1 MTRLFDFFLS
11 NRWLILIGMVLLL
24 AAGILAMLSLP
35 VEAFPDLTNNQV
47 VVSAQAQGM
56 SPVEVEQLV
65 TFPIETSMLGLPH
78 LQLVRSTSKLELT
91 MVTIIFDDSVDQ
103 YRARQLVAERLNQVQ
118 ATLPASITPVMGPM
132 STAFGEVYQ
141 YTVQSPKLSLME
153 LKTLNDW
160 NIRYSLLTV
169 PEVSEINSWGGYTKE
184 YSVVVDPDR
193 LRAYDFT
200 LHDVVSAIENNNSNF
215 GGSYIE
221 HAGQMYTVRGIG
233 RVENLDDIGRIV
245 VATRNGTPI
254 LIRQVASMQT
264 LPMIRH
270 GAVLHDGNGE
280 TVSGMVI
287 ILRGANGNKIIEQV
301 KAKISG
307 MKLPG
312 GAKII
317 PFYDQSNVINASIH
331 TVKKNLFE
339 AALLVLIILLFF
351 LGDWRAALIVAATI
365 PFSLLCAFLGMK
377 IFGISANLMSLGAI
391 DFGTIVDGAVVMV
404 ENCMHRLENGAT
416 DQPDN
421 EEPNADGTTNP
432 ALQKN
437 LLAIVRDAGR
447 EVVRPITFGVLI
459 ILAVYLPVLT
469 LQDLAGRMFRPM
481 AVTVMSALT
490 GSLLMA
496 LFVVPTVCSIVLV
509 RKKSKGSS
517 RLAALIARMRR
528 APESNERKEPW
539 FDRLR
544 GRYAA
549 SLDKTEAHRK
559 LVVGIAALL
568 VVLAVVSLKFI
579 GTEFMPTLDE
589 GSLVITSKKLPGISL
604 SESIAI
610 QEQIDRTIRS
620 FPEVSTVVAKMG
632 RPDLATEAMGVYET
646 DAYINFYPKKQW
658 KCCKSKQELADK
670 LEAQLNRIPGVTYE
684 FTQPMEMR
692 MDETI
697 TGTRG
702 DAALKIF
709 GPDLDMLESLGQ
721 RALGIISSIRGA
733 SQPQLERIGGEAN
746 LEIKIDREAAARY
759 GLNVSDIQEVV
770 ESLIGSKRISE
781 MVEGEQRFPIAVRL
795 PSALRN
801 NIDAIYSLQLKTP
814 GGQLVR
820 LDQVSDIRRVSGP
833 ILINRENA
841 HRRIVVST
849 NVEGRDLGSF
859 VKEAQQ
865 QVTQQLALPAGYS
878 FEWGGQYQNEQ
889 QAQQRLVLAL
899 PLSLLIITG
908 LLYATFLNLRQT
920 VLILLIVP
928 LAFVGGIAALW
939 MRGINLNLSASIGF
953 IALFGVAVL
962 NGVVMVSHINNL
974 RTHGLDT
981 AQAVRKGASD
991 RLRPVLITAT
1001 VASLGFIPM
1010 ALATSTGAEVERP
1023 LATVVIGGLIT
1034 ATLLTL
1040 YVLPILYPLFSPRL
1054 NAPSAQS

>member
-1 MTRLFDFFLS
+1 MTRLFEFFLS
-11 NRWLILIGMVLLL
+11 NRWLVLIGMVLLL

-47 VVSAQAQGM
+47 VVSAQAPGM
-56 SPVEVEQLV
+56 SPLEVEQLV

-118 ATLPASITPVMGPM
+118 ASLPASITPVMGPM

-141 YTVQSPKLSLME
+141 YTVQSPKLSLMD

-160 NIRYSLLTV
+160 TIRYSLLTV

-184 YSVVVDPDR
+184 YSVVVDPDH
-193 LRAYDFT
+193 LRAYDLT

-233 RVENLDDIGRIV
+233 RIENLDDIGRIV

-254 LIRQVASMQT
+254 LVRQVASMQA

-270 GAVLHDGNGE
+270 GAVLHDSSGE

-287 ILRGANGNKIIEQV
+287 ILRGANGNKIIQQV
-301 KAKISG
+301 KAKIG
-307 MKLPG
+307 GLKLPG

-317 PFYDQSNVINASIH
+317 PFYDQSDVINASIR

-339 AALLVLIILLFF
+339 AALLVLVILLFF

-404 ENCMHRLENGAT
+404 ENCMHRLENGSHDHA
-416 DQPDN
+416 N
-421 EEPNADGTTNP
+421 DGVTHP
-432 ALQKN
+432 QLQKS
-437 LLAIVRDAGR
+437 LLDIVRDAGR

-496 LFVVPTVCSIVLV
+496 LFVVPTVCSIALIQ
-509 RKKSKGSS
+509 KKSKGNN
-517 RLAALIARMRR
+517 RLAALMARIRP
-528 APESNERKEPW
+528 ASNRNKKSTPW

-544 GRYAA
+544 ERYAI

-559 LVVGIAALL
+559 LVIGIAALL
-568 VVLAVVSLKFI
+568 VVLAVISLRFI

-610 QEQIDRTIRS
+610 QEQIDRIIRS

-658 KCCKSKQELADK
+658 KCCKTKQELADK
-670 LEAQLNRIPGVTYE
+670 LEAQLNKIPGVTYE

-709 GPDLDMLESLGQ
+709 GPDLDTLESLGQ
-721 RALGIISSIRGA
+721 SALGIISSVKGA
-733 SQPQLERIGGEAN
+733 SQPQLERIGGAAN
-746 LEIKIDREAAARY
+746 LEIKVDREAAARY

-781 MVEGEQRFPIAVRL
+781 MVEGEERFPIAVRL

-801 NIDAIYSLQLKTP
+801 NIDAIYSMQLKTP

-859 VKEAQQ
+859 VKEAQRKI
-865 QVTQQLALPAGYS
+865 TQQLTLPPGYS

-899 PLSLLIITG
+899 PLSLLIISG
-908 LLYATFLNLRQT
+908 LLYATFLNIRQT
-920 VLILLIVP
+920 ALILLIVP

-939 MRGINLNLSASIGF
+939 LRGINLNLSASIGF

-974 RTHGLDT
+974 RSSGLDV
-981 AQAVRKGASD
+981 AHAVRKGAAD

-1010 ALATSTGAEVERP
+1010 ALATTTGAEVERP

-1034 ATLLTL
+1034 ATALTL
-1040 YVLPILYPLFSPRL
+1040 YVLPLLYPLFSPKVNEL
-1054 NAPSAQS
+1054 SSQA